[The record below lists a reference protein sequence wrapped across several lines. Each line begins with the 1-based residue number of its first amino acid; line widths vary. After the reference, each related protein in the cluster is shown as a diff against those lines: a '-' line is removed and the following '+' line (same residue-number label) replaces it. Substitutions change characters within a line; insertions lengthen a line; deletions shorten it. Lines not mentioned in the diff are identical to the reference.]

1 MVDEGLFDVGVQQ
14 KLFFEFMFI
23 GLGVV
28 VVDQVFT
35 FDGDPFMGLGVDET
49 PVEWLGV
56 VFLVFVFYVLDVGDD
71 TV

>member
-1 MVDEGLFDVGVQQ
+1 
-14 KLFFEFMFI
+14 MFI

-49 PVEWLGV
+49 SVEWLGV